1 MTEKQVISAL
11 KKLLK
16 QQDKTY
22 KDVSEWLDLSEGSI
36 KRLFSR
42 GDMRLDR
49 LMAIL
54 NHLGCNMSDLVNMM
68 NASSKQISQITE
80 AQEKQLVADI
90 PTLLIAVG
98 VLSQLSFNE
107 LINYYGF
114 PEAKVEKA
122 LLQLDKMRI
131 ITLLPNNHYQLNVH
145 ANFRWLTGGPIQRY
159 FMEHLATNYI
169 RKPLQNEDRLLM
181 LGAMLS
187 AESNAKLNAML
198 EEFMQHFQELNIM
211 DRTLPLAQKSDT
223 FILLAKRRDWYNGEG
238 VV

>member
-11 KKLLK
+11 KKILK

-22 KDVSEWLDLSEGSI
+22 KDVAKWLDLSEGSV
-36 KRLFSR
+36 KRLLSR
-42 GDMRLDR
+42 GNISLDR
-49 LMAIL
+49 LMLIL
-54 NHLGCNMSDLVNMM
+54 NHLGRDISDLANMM

-90 PTLLIAVG
+90 PTLLVAVG
-98 VLSQLSFNE
+98 VLSQLSFSE
-107 LINYYGF
+107 LIRYYGF
-114 PEAKVEKA
+114 PEAQVEKS
-122 LLQLDKMRI
+122 LLKLDKMHF
-131 ITLLPNNHYQLNVH
+131 ITLLPKNHYQLNVH

-159 FMEHLATNYI
+159 FLEHLAANYI
-169 RKPLQNEDRLLM
+169 RKPLQNEDSLLM

-211 DRTLPLAQKSDT
+211 DRALPLAEKSDT
-223 FILLAKRRDWYNGEG
+223 FILLAKRPQ
-238 VV
+238 VALK